1 LAWDTGPREHVDT
14 EAVQHLDFARRRFS
28 HEYQELYALMQSND
42 SAALFHVSTRSA
54 ELNDQLLPKKGFS
67 VAHRLA
73 DDFQALGLVAAHTG
87 TYLGMLFPSSVDQE
101 SLTALRAELLKELS
115 VDPLV
120 FQVGT

>member
-1 LAWDTGPREHVDT
+1 VDT
-14 EAVQHLDFARRRFS
+14 EAVQYLDFARRRFS
-28 HEYQELYALMQSND
+28 HEYQELYSLMQTND
-42 SAALFHVSTRSA
+42 SAGLFHASTRSA